1 MNCPNLSMAA
11 ALTNSYSQRLLF
23 RTLYSHKGDNVH
35 VFSLYGND
43 TELFDNYENKESQ
56 RSNLPYMDKKEHN
69 HYLMGVGDSPIM
81 Y

>member
-1 MNCPNLSMAA
+1 M
-11 ALTNSYSQRLLF
+11 
-23 RTLYSHKGDNVH
+23 H